1 MNHPS
6 RRDFLTQSAGLLGT
20 AAGLSSLA
28 APSAR
33 AQKPPPAAPPAPK
46 RVAMINSIYRFRSH
60 AYHLGRRILLGYDC
74 EGFLHQPSL
83 KLARMFNDQYPDD
96 DLSRTDGSQHDFE
109 VVETVAQALGDG
121 SANASGL
128 DIDAVLLVVEHG
140 DYKTNEFDQILYPRY
155 ELFQQVVAVF
165 EKVGRSVPV
174 FVDKH
179 LSYDHKQAR
188 AMFDTAKRLNFGLMA
203 GSSLP
208 VTWRRPELELPLET
222 NISEGLV
229 VFGYDRGPSEIYFFH
244 ALEALQ
250 CMLERREGGESGVE
264 SVVGLRGDAVWQAAD
279 DGHWSWDLLNA
290 ALGRNPSLNPG
301 DVRGI
306 VRKPEA
312 LLIKYVDG
320 TRGVVLNL
328 VDAVSELSF
337 AGALENQIVSNWFV
351 LPPPPGAKFFDAL
364 MGNIEKFIE
373 AGKPPYPIER
383 TLLTSTVLDLGMRSL
398 KADGKLQDSR
408 VLDIRYRAPQES
420 GYFRGR
426 YTRDD

>member
-1 MNHPS
+1 MNAPS
-6 RRDFLTQSAGLLGT
+6 RRDFLTHSAGLLGT
-20 AAGLSSLA
+20 AAGLGSLA
-28 APSAR
+28 AESAI

-60 AYHLGRRILLGYDC
+60 AYHLGRRILWGYDR

-96 DLSRTDGSQHDFE
+96 DLSRTDGAGHDFE

-121 SANASGL
+121 TAKASGL
-128 DIDAVLLVVEHG
+128 DVDAVLLVVEHG

-155 ELFQQVVAVF
+155 ELFQQIVAVF
-165 EKVGRSVPV
+165 EKTGRSVPV

-179 LSYDHKQAR
+179 LSYDHRKAR
-188 AMFDTAKRLNFGLMA
+188 EMFDTAKRLGFGLMA

-208 VTWRRPELELPLET
+208 VTWRKPELELPLET
-222 NISEGLV
+222 KISEGLV
-229 VFGYDRGPSEIYFFH
+229 VFGYDRGPAEIYFFH

-264 SVVGLRGDAVWQAAD
+264 AVVGLKGDDVWQAAD
-279 DGHWSWDLLNA
+279 DGHWSWDLLDA
-290 ALGRNPSLNPG
+290 ALGRNPSLNVG
-301 DVRGI
+301 DVQGI

-312 LLIKYVDG
+312 ILIDYVDG

-337 AGALENQIVSNWFV
+337 AGALEDRIVSNWFV

-364 MGNIEKFIE
+364 MWNIEKFI
-373 AGKPPYPIER
+373 ASGVAPYPIER

-398 KADGKLQDSR
+398 KADGKLQAGR
-408 VLDIRYRAPQES
+408 VLDIRYRAPRD
-420 GYFRGR
+420 GGFLRGR
-426 YTRDD
+426 YTRDE